1 MDSGLATLS
10 RPGMTSSLLGM
21 NPRPAQAFRA
31 LTWRQQRA
39 CLARQ
44 NEAHIGW
51 RRAAYR
57 GCWRGRAGLA
67 VGAIA
72 SRAALRALYQAVH
85 PSYAMVI
92 QSMTGMKESP
102 RPSASTR
109 QEHGLTTVFR
119 TPAIM

>member
-39 CLARQ
+39 CVARQ

-51 RRAAYR
+51 LRATYR
-57 GCWRGRAGLA
+57 GRLRGRAGLA
-67 VGAIA
+67 LAAIA
-72 SRAALRALYQAVH
+72 RRAALRALHQALH
-85 PSYAMVI
+85 PPCAMVI

-102 RPSASTR
+102 RPSASTP
-109 QEHGLTTVFR
+109 QEHGLTTVF
-119 TPAIM
+119 